1 MQKTVE
7 KLLVIQERDQKIR
20 DLNSELERLPA
31 EEEQARAR
39 LAGDTSAVESAR
51 KAIQE
56 NEVGMKNL
64 ELDIDTRKDTIAKLK
79 TQQFETRKN
88 EEFAALGDEIT
99 RYGDEITS
107 LEDSELELM
116 ELGETLAATL
126 KEAEEKL
133 AGTQALVDEELAA
146 IAERKKNSEARIADI
161 KADRA
166 KHAAGI
172 EDEDDLE
179 FYEAIFKKKGDAA
192 VVPLQHEQNCGGC
205 HMKLIKDTIMK
216 VKAANEIT
224 QCQQCGRILYEE

>member
-20 DLNSELERLPA
+20 DLNNELQRLPA
-31 EEEQARAR
+31 EEEQARTR
-39 LAGDTSAVESAR
+39 LAGDTAAVEAAR

-56 NEVGMKNL
+56 NEISMKNI
-64 ELDIDTRKDTIAKLK
+64 ELDIDTRNDTIARLK

-88 EEFAALGDEIT
+88 EEFAAIGAEIT
-99 RYGDEITS
+99 RYGDEVTA

-116 ELGETLAATL
+116 ELGETLSATL
-126 KEAEEKL
+126 KDAEEKL
-133 AGTQALVDEELAA
+133 TGTQALVDEALAV
-146 IAERKKNSEARIADI
+146 IAERKNNSDARMAEIR
-161 KADRA
+161 ADRA
-166 KHAAGI
+166 KHAEGV

-192 VVPLQHEQNCGGC
+192 VVPLQHDENCGGC

-216 VKAANEIT
+216 VRAANEIT

>member
-20 DLNSELERLPA
+20 DLNKELARLPV

-39 LAGDTSAVESAR
+39 LADDNAAVAGGK

-56 NEVGMKNL
+56 NEIAMKNF
-64 ELDIDTRKDTIAKLK
+64 ELDIDTRKDSVMKLK
-79 TQQFETRKN
+79 MQQFETRKN
-88 EEFAALGDEIT
+88 DEFAAIGTEIKRYESEIT
-99 RYGDEITS
+99 K

-126 KEAEEKL
+126 GEAKERLAE
-133 AGTQALVDEELAA
+133 TQSVVDEELAA
-146 IAERKKNSEARIADI
+146 IAARKKNSEERIVEI
-161 KADRA
+161 KTDR
-166 KHAAGI
+166 KQHAAAI
-172 EDEDDLE
+172 EDEDDLQ

-192 VVPLQHEQNCGGC
+192 VVPLKHDENCGGC
-205 HMKLIKDTIMK
+205 HMKLIKDTVMK
-216 VKAANEIT
+216 TKAAKEIT

>member
-20 DLNSELERLPA
+20 DFNKELERLPG

-39 LAGDTSAVESAR
+39 LADDTAAVGAAK

-56 NEVGMKNL
+56 NEIGMKNF
-64 ELDIDTRKDTIAKLK
+64 ELDIDTRKDTIMKLK
-79 TQQFETRKN
+79 KQQFETRKN
-88 EEFAALGDEIT
+88 EEFAALGSEIT
-99 RYGDEITS
+99 RYGDEVTK

-116 ELGETLAATL
+116 ELGETLAAIL
-126 KEAEEKL
+126 KDAEEKL
-133 AGTQALVDEELAA
+133 AATQSLVDEELAA

-161 KADRA
+161 KTDRA
-166 KHAAGI
+166 QHVEGI

-192 VVPLQHEQNCGGC
+192 IVPLQHDENCGGC
-205 HMKLIKDTIMK
+205 HMKLIKDTVI
-216 VKAANEIT
+216 KARAGKEIT
-224 QCQQCGRILYEE
+224 QCEQCGRILFEE

>member
-1 MQKTVE
+1 MLDEVRSLLALQDLDRRIIELTQDLE
-7 KLLVIQERDQKIR
+7 KLPQE
-20 DLNSELERLPA
+20 E
-31 EEEQARAR
+31 ARAR
-39 LAGDTSAVESAR
+39 TKLADDEKAVADAKDTVNQHEIAL
-51 KAIQE
+51 
-56 NEVGMKNL
+56 KNL
-64 ELDIDTRKDTIAKLK
+64 ELDAETRKTTIARLK

-133 AGTQALVDEELAA
+133 AGTQALVDEELAV